1 MKEIFAQLNIPINE
15 NLYLKDPAHS
25 EIGNKIINGSISL
38 IDKLGFESFTFK
50 KLAIEIH
57 TTEASIYRYF
67 ESKNKLL
74 LYLVNWYWGCVAT
87 RLLFETKNIED
98 PIKKLKKA
106 IHVLTAIPDPEKDI
120 MLAKEQALKK
130 IVINEAP
137 KVLQTKSVDAENKFG
152 VFALYKEIVKNV
164 AAIITE
170 INENYPYPNMLVSSM
185 IEGSNQQ
192 RFFAEH
198 LPKLTNVCDDI
209 NVVESFYMDLVLKTI
224 KNGEK

>member
-1 MKEIFAQLNIPINE
+1 MREFFSQLNITINE
-15 NLYLKDPAHS
+15 NLYIKDPSRS
-25 EIGNKIINGSISL
+25 EIGNNIINGSIEL

-50 KLAIEIH
+50 KLAVEIQ

-98 PIKKLKKA
+98 PVLKLKKA
-106 IHVLTAIPDPEKDI
+106 IHVLTAWPDPDKDI
-120 MLAKEQALKK
+120 LLAKEQALKK

-137 KVLQTKSVDAENKFG
+137 KAVLTKYVDAENEIG
-152 VFALYKEIVKNV
+152 VFTLYKEIVRNV
-164 AAIITE
+164 ATIITE
-170 INENYPYPNMLVSSM
+170 INKNYPYPNMLVSNM

-198 LPKLTNVCDDI
+198 LPKLTNVKENFD
-209 NVVESFYMDLVLKTI
+209 VVEAFYMDMVFKAI
-224 KNGEK
+224 K